1 MPGRVYIF
9 NATLSDIQIHIN
21 DNHVGR
27 LVGMDAKQHYTP
39 SQLSAERCKDGTT
52 NKAQFGSTT
61 KLDLKSERGQ
71 VCYMVTLDTRE
82 FPIHQDVQV
91 YIFQHS
97 AVIAGSK
104 EQMLSCIIEQD

>member
-1 MPGRVYIF
+1 MPGRVYVF

-39 SQLSAERCKDGTT
+39 SQLSAERCKEDTT
-52 NKAQFGSTT
+52 GKALFATTT

-82 FPIHQDVQV
+82 FPIHDDVQV
-91 YIFQHS
+91 YVFQHT
-97 AVIAGSK
+97 ALIAGTK
-104 EQMLSCIIEQD
+104 EKMLSCVVEEV